1 MSRPRT
7 RSATPFYNETCPIC
21 QEEIIEDLEHRD
33 NPPITLPCNHRLH
46 STCYHE
52 YIQYGNNIKEC
63 PICKRRFQLGA
74 NNEPIETINENQE
87 TERSLVAELT
97 EKYGPGTL
105 NPETGVFV
113 PTPQPEAEAQP
124 EVVEES

>member
-21 QEEIIEDLEHRD
+21 QENIIEDLDHRD
-33 NPPITLPCNHRLH
+33 NPPVTLPCNHRLH

-52 YIQYGNNIKEC
+52 YIEYGNNIKEC
-63 PICKRRFQLGA
+63 PICKTRFQLGA

-87 TERSLVAELT
+87 TESDDEIVSGT
-97 EKYGPGTL
+97 ER
-105 NPETGVFV
+105 VIR
-113 PTPQPEAEAQP
+113 
-124 EVVEES
+124 